1 MRLQYNICYSYLDG
15 ALDDTE
21 DTAIPILNAFKEGGL
36 AGVNIPTVISPDI
49 LVLTCEEEVIHV
61 TSYVSGATS
70 IATVLRGQ
78 ENTLP
83 AAHPTGAR
91 IFNGPTK
98 TDIDPLVTLDAD
110 LTAIGALTSAANKLP
125 YATGSETWSLTDFTA
140 FARTLLDDADASTAL
155 TTLGVS
161 VFVKTLL
168 DDADAS
174 AFLTT
179 LGVSAFAKTLL
190 DDADAAAALT
200 TLGAQPSDSD
210 LTAIA
215 ALTTTSYGRSF
226 LTLADASAARTA
238 VGLILGTD
246 IYSKTA
252 ADAAFQPAD
261 SDLTDIAALTTTS
274 FGRAFLEL
282 ANAGAA
288 RTAIMSTQA
297 TISDPTG
304 GVVID
309 AEARTAINLIID
321 ALQAN
326 NIVS

>member
-1 MRLQYNICYSYLDG
+1 
-15 ALDDTE
+15 
-21 DTAIPILNAFKEGGL
+21 
-36 AGVNIPTVISPDI
+36 
-49 LVLTCEEEVIHV
+49 
-61 TSYVSGATS
+61 
-70 IATVLRGQ
+70 
-78 ENTLP
+78 
-83 AAHPTGAR
+83 
-91 IFNGPTK
+91 
-98 TDIDPLVTLDAD
+98 
-110 LTAIGALTSAANKLP
+110 
-125 YATGSETWSLTDFTA
+125 
-140 FARTLLDDADASTAL
+140 
-155 TTLGVS
+155 
-161 VFVKTLL
+161 
-168 DDADAS
+168 
-174 AFLTT
+174 